1 MDGRCLACG
10 WKITYPLYNPRPQPL
25 AALALPRSAQAARS
39 AERLPMDFHICARCG
54 HVFNV
59 AFEYSRVPYE
69 QDSNLMYN
77 RGARWQDHLR
87 HVARL
92 LGRRHALAGKTLVDI
107 GCGDGLFFR
116 LLGEEF
122 PGTRLIGFEPGN
134 EAEHA
139 RRNGLEVYRDYFE
152 PERDLKRLRPDGL
165 VCRHVLEHLENPRDF
180 VASIAYWCNRY
191 ELSVLFL
198 AEVPR
203 IDRALAE
210 RRVTDFLYE
219 HVSNFSELSLRM
231 MFEAAGYE
239 VVELESCYGDEV
251 AVAAARPLRTA
262 SIEAIRRRA
271 ESFRLGVAQQQAVVR
286 SQLERLLASG
296 RRVAFWGATGKG
308 AAFLNAL
315 ELSAERFPLVV
326 DSDANK
332 LGRFVAGTGQAIRAP
347 EFLKAHPVEV
357 IVITTRWRAADIV
370 DQMQREG
377 IRCEEVLVLEQGKL
391 TPYAGAESWED
402 ETSLRIEGAHPAA
415 LPLHAAAARRRARS
429 AP

>member
-25 AALALPRSAQAARS
+25 AALALPRSPQAARS

-59 AFEYSRVPYE
+59 AFDYSRVPYE

-77 RGARWQDHLR
+77 RGARWQEHLR
-87 HVARL
+87 HVARV
-92 LGRRHALAGKTLVDI
+92 LGRQSGLAGRTLVDI
-107 GCGDGLFFR
+107 GCGDGLFLK

-122 PGTRLIGFEPGN
+122 PGTHCVGFEPGS

-139 RRNGLEVYRDYFE
+139 RQHGLSVHRDYFL
-152 PERDLKRLRPDGL
+152 PERDLKHLRPEGL
-165 VCRHVLEHLENPRDF
+165 VCRHVLEHLENPQDF

-191 ELSVLFL
+191 ELFPLFL

-231 MFEAAGYE
+231 MFETAGYE
-239 VVELESCYGDEV
+239 VIEVQSCYGEEV
-251 AVAAARPLRTA
+251 AVAVARPLRLA
-262 SIEAIRRRA
+262 AIEPIRSRA
-271 ESFRLGVAQQQAVVR
+271 ESFRLGVAEQRARVR
-286 SQLERLLASG
+286 SQLERLVASG
-296 RRVAFWGATGKG
+296 RGVAFWGATGKG

-315 ELSAERFPLVV
+315 ELPAERFPLVV
-326 DSDANK
+326 DSDRNK
-332 LGRFVAGTGQAIRAP
+332 LGRYVPGTGQAIRAP

-370 DQMQREG
+370 DQMRHEG
-377 IRCEEVLVLEQGKL
+377 ICCEEVLVLEQGKL

-402 ETSLRIEGAHPAA
+402 ATSLRIEGAHPGA
-415 LPLHAAAARRRARS
+415 LPPHAATATRPERS
-429 AP
+429 AR